1 MPQGG
6 LGVSRSG
13 WCLPIDKVYLGHSAP
28 SAHGRIYKG
37 PRLLSTMSFSNDKV
51 IVSTMNYVPGYDV
64 QQVLGVAVGIT
75 VRSRGIGGRFLAGLR
90 SVVGGEISEFVENAE
105 KARKTAME
113 RMISHAAT
121 MGANAVLQVYFDS
134 NELSEFMDEI
144 IAYGTAVRLT
154 PRA

>member
-1 MPQGG
+1 
-6 LGVSRSG
+6 
-13 WCLPIDKVYLGHSAP
+13 
-28 SAHGRIYKG
+28 
-37 PRLLSTMSFSNDKV
+37 MSFSNDKV